1 MQTIDLLPNIP
12 EGAIVE
18 PKYCDP
24 IFNQLS
30 GINDF
35 DIKTKPLYRSNFL
48 NLLLNLCNLY
58 RYENLPIPQIEL
70 EIRLIMQGHATIFH
84 TERYGWVTGWGSLYG
99 ISIYNHFTNWIVT
112 QPILGENSGVI
123 NENGFVIYNTQLDK
137 SGGSVVL
144 NRLRYYAKLLT
155 DLQVSLDMYAINTR
169 AISTVIARD
178 DVTKNALEDYYKR
191 LKDGDLSVPLAANGV
206 LPTHSDLLKTDKEY
220 FRPNDILNCIDHIN
234 MQFSEEFGILKLQE
248 KPERMVSD
256 EVQADATYL
265 AWNASAMALSRAEGL
280 AEFNTATNSNVK
292 LNFIGGIK

>member
-1 MQTIDLLPNIP
+1 MIDLLPNIP

-24 IFNQLS
+24 TFNQLC
-30 GINDF
+30 GLDDF
-35 DIKTKPLYRSNFL
+35 DIKTKTIYRSNFL
-48 NLLLNLCNLY
+48 NLLLKLCNLY
-58 RYENLPIPQIEL
+58 HYDNLPIPQVEL
-70 EIRLIMQGHATIFH
+70 EIRLIMQGHATIFYNDL
-84 TERYGWVTGWGSLYG
+84 YGWVTGWGSLYG
-99 ISIYNHFTNWIVT
+99 ISIYNHFTNWLVT
-112 QPILGENSGVI
+112 QPILGENRGVI
-123 NENGFVIYNTQLDK
+123 NDNGFVIYNTQLDK

-169 AISTVIARD
+169 AISAVIARD

-206 LPTHSDLLKTDKEY
+206 LPTHADLLKTDKEY

-256 EVQADATYL
+256 EVRADESYL
-265 AWNASAMALSRAEGL
+265 AWNAAGMYISRAEGL
-280 AEFNTATNSNVK
+280 HNFNSSTGSNVK
-292 LNFIGGIK
+292 LNFVGGI